1 LAKAAH
7 QNGKEKQDNS
17 CNIRQM
23 ISVPHFQVYVP
34 VSVLSEDCLVYFSL
48 ADVTDGGRKTFAA
61 THADTHRVQ
70 QREPRKKRTGRRSI
84 SSVLFFSIFS
94 HLLVLNFSTFLPRRG
109 LYRRVH
115 RSAGGGP
122 MTQIGRSRIDLGRDF
137 NKSDDLFTETVTYS
151 N

>member
-70 QREPRKKRTGRRSI
+70 QRERGKKENRSTI
-84 SSVLFFSIFS
+84 DFFRSVFLYFLSSSCFELFDIPATTWF
-94 HLLVLNFSTFLPRRG
+94 VQT
-109 LYRRVH
+109 
-115 RSAGGGP
+115 SAP
-122 MTQIGRSRIDLGRDF
+122 LGRWWP
-137 NKSDDLFTETVTYS
+137 DDANRPLANRPRPRFQ
-151 N
+151 